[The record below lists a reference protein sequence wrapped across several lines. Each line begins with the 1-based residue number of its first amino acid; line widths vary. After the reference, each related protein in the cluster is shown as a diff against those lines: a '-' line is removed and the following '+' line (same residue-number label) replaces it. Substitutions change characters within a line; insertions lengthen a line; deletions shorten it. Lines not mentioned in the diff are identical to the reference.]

1 MIKKWK
7 SLSKKRKKLIA
18 VIAAGVLLVTAAGYT
33 VFIAPLLEKEE
44 WVYIESTVE
53 RGTLVVGVTESGS
66 LEYGISSVMYEL
78 DLDVS
83 ADDDDDDDEEDDE
96 EETSQKY
103 LKIEEVYV
111 AAGQR
116 IKAGDALIKF
126 DENSVEDVRR
136 LLENA
141 RIDALSDYVEAQS
154 TYRLSALEAE
164 TEYQVSVTGK
174 NYAGSIYRDASEAV
188 DNEITAIQVEINQ
201 RNANTAVLEEKVAE
215 AQEDYTEALEDYEAA
230 KVSMEGAGLDNT
242 VNFMAIQEE
251 YLKLKNQ
258 YWNAKNALTQA
269 QQNLEDN
276 AAKITSL
283 TNELAAAQARRTL
296 DQLDVQETYQEA
308 VISGDN
314 AQITYQA
321 QLESLKEAL
330 SEAEEEKNEADE
342 RLEAFETF
350 VGEDGVLYAAESGIV
365 TEISYAA
372 GDKLKIAGVILSY
385 ATEDSMTITVDV
397 TQEDVV
403 DLTVGD
409 SVDITFSAYEDRT
422 YQGTIQ
428 SIDTTA
434 TARGSNTISYAVQI
448 GVEGDTS
455 ALYGGMTADITFVTE
470 KLEDVLY
477 VSRKAIVED
486 NGKNYVYCR
495 TGLGGRE
502 LVEVQTGVSN
512 GVSIEILSG
521 LEEGDVIYLASRV
534 SSAVEVTQTEQDTE
548 GESSKGGSGGEGG
561 LDEEA
566 DDAGRFRGGPSEGG
580 SGGASEGGSGGGFSG
595 GGSGGNGG
603 FPGGGS
609 GGMSG
614 GMEGR

>member
-7 SLSKKRKKLIA
+7 ALNKNKKKLIA
-18 VIAAGVLLVTAAGYT
+18 VIAAACLLVVAAGYT

-44 WVYIESTVE
+44 WVYIESAVE

-83 ADDDDDDDEEDDE
+83 GDDDEEDDDGDGDG

-103 LKIEEVYV
+103 LKLAEVYV

-116 IKAGDALIKF
+116 IQEGDALVRF
-126 DENSVEDVRR
+126 DEDSVEDVRR

-141 RIDALSDYVEAQS
+141 RVDALSDYTDAQS
-154 TYRLSALEAE
+154 TYDLSALEAE
-164 TEYQVSVTGK
+164 TDYQVSTTAK
-174 NYAGSIYRDASEAV
+174 NYAGTIYQDAAQSV
-188 DNEITAIQVEINQ
+188 GNEITALQVEINQ
-201 RNANTAVLEEKVAE
+201 RNANTAALEGKVAE
-215 AQEDYTEALEDYEAA
+215 AQEDYADALEEYEDA
-230 KVSMEGAGLDNT
+230 KVSMDGAGLDNT

-251 YLKLKNQ
+251 FLKVWSQ
-258 YWNAKNALTQA
+258 YWNARSTLSQA

-283 TNELAAAQARRTL
+283 ENELAAAKARRTL

-308 VISGDN
+308 VISGEN

-321 QLESLKEAL
+321 RLESLKETL
-330 SEAEEEKNEADE
+330 SEAQEEKKKADE
-342 RLEAFETF
+342 RLEEFEAF
-350 VGEDGVLYAAESGIV
+350 VGEDGVLYASESGIV
-365 TEISYAA
+365 TEVSYEA
-372 GDKLKIAGVILSY
+372 GDKLKLAGAILSY

-409 SVDITFSAYEDRT
+409 NVDITFSAYKDRI
-422 YQGTIQ
+422 YQGIIQ

-434 TARGSNTISYAVQI
+434 TARGSNTISYAVKI

-455 ALYGGMTADITFVTE
+455 ALYGGMTADITFVTD

-486 NGKNYVYCR
+486 NGKSYVYRR
-495 TGLGGRE
+495 TSLGGRE
-502 LVEVQTGVSN
+502 LTEVETGVSN

-534 SSAVEVTQTEQDTE
+534 SSAEEVKQTGQNTD
-548 GESSKGGSGGEGG
+548 SGTGK
-561 LDEEA
+561 DN
-566 DDAGRFRGGPSEGG
+566 PSEAGDP
-580 SGGASEGGSGGGFSG
+580 GGGFPNNGFG
-595 GGSGGNGG
+595 GGSRGMMNGG
-603 FPGGGS
+603 W
-609 GGMSG
+609 
-614 GMEGR
+614 EDR